1 MKRVIPL
8 IALCLALASCSTTRV
23 LKEGEYRLKE
33 NTISVNDSS
42 FNTSQM
48 ENYIRQDPGGNGIL
62 GWNPLLYV
70 YNFSKRDGFWHK
82 LGTAPVIFNEAAV
95 GTSLVNMEN
104 RLNYTGYYGSK
115 VDSTITRT
123 GKEVSV
129 NYDIKLGRRY
139 LIDRVVFDVPGYE
152 SFRTDF
158 YADTSTVMAALRG
171 QYLSE
176 SILEAESVRAAA
188 RLREIG
194 YYGINKNNFSFE
206 ADTSGT
212 SAILHYRVREYER
225 GQSGTDARPLVKFH
239 IGKVS
244 ITRPRELRFRESLLR
259 SLNMVHP
266 GDVYSESAVNSTYER
281 MSSIKAF
288 GGVSI
293 EMSQSDSAKVDCA
306 INITQSPAQGFK
318 VNLEGSTNSSGLI
331 AVSPQL
337 NYFNKNIFSG
347 GEWLNLGF
355 SGNFQFSMSNDTR
368 ATEFGVTSGISFPR
382 LLGIPFSFFQKNA
395 VPRTDLN
402 MAFNYQDRPEYT
414 RNIFSVGFG
423 YSGVTRNN
431 ISYQIFPLQLNFV
444 RLYNLDS
451 KFSKTL
457 DANPF
462 MRYSYQDHL
471 DAGVGLVL
479 YYNSSTDIVPQSSY
493 YFHRLAVDLSG
504 NLLSLFSNSM
514 KTNADGAACIAGS
527 PFAQYVRGEY
537 SIGRT
542 WRYSGGQKAI
552 ATRFLIGA
560 GYAYGNSSA
569 LPFEKQFYAGGASSM
584 RGWQARALGP
594 GYVSRN
600 RTFSIPS
607 QTGDIK
613 LEANIEYRFNL
624 FWKFEGALFADAG
637 NVWNL
642 RYEDTEEGRKGAFL
656 PGDFYNSLGADW
668 GLGLRVNLNFLLVR
682 VDFGMK
688 LRDPSRSERAR
699 LIGPDEWFHGDGNA
713 LHFGIGY
720 PF

>member
-1 MKRVIPL
+1 MRRIFPL
-8 IALCLALASCSTTRV
+8 FALVLALASCSTTRV
-23 LKEGEYRLKE
+23 LKDGEYRLVQ

-42 FNTSQM
+42 YNTSLIG
-48 ENYIRQDPGGNGIL
+48 NYIRQAPGSNGIF
-62 GWNPLLYV
+62 GWNPLLYI
-70 YNFSKRDGFWHK
+70 YNFSKKDGFWHK
-82 LGTAPVIFNEAAV
+82 LGTAPVIFDESAV
-95 GTSLVNMEN
+95 TTSMINMQN
-104 RLNYTGYYGSK
+104 RLKYTGYYGSK
-115 VDSTITRT
+115 VDSTITRK

-129 NYDIKLGRRY
+129 NYGIKLGKRY
-139 LIDRVVFDVPGYE
+139 LIGKLVYDVPQYE
-152 SFRTDF
+152 SFISDF
-158 YADTSTVMAALRG
+158 NADTTAIAKALRG

-176 SILEAESVRAAA
+176 SILEAESVRAAS
-188 RLREIG
+188 RLREMG
-194 YYGINKNNFSFE
+194 YFGINKNNFSFE
-206 ADTSGT
+206 ADTSVT
-212 SAILHYRVREYER
+212 PAILYYRIREYER
-225 GQSGTDARPLVKFH
+225 GQSPESARPLDKFR

-244 ITRPRELRFRESLLR
+244 ITRPKELKFRESLLK

-266 GDVYSESAVNSTYER
+266 GDVYSESAVNETYMR
-281 MSSIKAF
+281 MSSVKAF

-293 EMSQSDSAKVDCA
+293 EMTRADSARVDCA

-318 VNLEGSTNSSGLI
+318 VNLEASTNSTGLMS
-331 AVSPQL
+331 VSPQF
-337 NYFNKNIFSG
+337 NYFNKNIFNG

-355 SGNFQFSMSNDTR
+355 SGDFQFSLGSSTR
-368 ATEFGVTSGISFPR
+368 ATEFGITGGISFPR
-382 LLGIPFSFFQKNA
+382 LLGLPVSFFQKNA

-402 MAFNYQDRPEYT
+402 LSFNYQNRPEYT

-431 ISYQIFPLQLNFV
+431 TSYQIFPLQVNFV
-444 RLYNLDS
+444 RLYNLDNA
-451 KFSKTL
+451 FSKTL

-471 DAGVGLVL
+471 DAGVGIVL
-479 YYNSSTDIVPQSSY
+479 YHNSSADIVPQSSY

-504 NLLSLFSNSM
+504 NLLSLFKSSLHTNS
-514 KTNADGAACIAGS
+514 DGAACIAGS

-537 SIGRT
+537 SFGRT
-542 WRYSGGQKAI
+542 WRYAGGLKAI

-584 RGWQARALGP
+584 RGWQARSLGP
-594 GYVSRN
+594 GYSSRN
-600 RTFSIPS
+600 TSFSIPS

-613 LEANIEYRFNL
+613 LEANVEYRFNL
-624 FWKFEGALFADAG
+624 FWKLEGALFADVG

-642 RYEDTEEGRKGAFL
+642 TYEDNEEGRKGAFL
-656 PGDFYNSLGADW
+656 LDDFYNSLGADW

-699 LIGPDEWFHGDGNA
+699 LIGPDEWFRSNGNA